1 MLPNSML
8 FAFRVITQKFALV
21 FVVVVVL
28 AVSKVVVNV
37 LSHLETLSNFPLP
50 LASLKPASYNC
61 RTLLMHMP
69 PKAQKSVCNVH
80 LTKWAITKLESVLLL
95 SSSIKYLI

>member
-50 LASLKPASYNC
+50 LASPKPASYNC

-80 LTKWAITKLESVLLL
+80 LTKWAIKNLEPFLLL
-95 SSSIKYLI
+95 SS

>member
-50 LASLKPASYNC
+50 LASPKPASYNC

>member
-50 LASLKPASYNC
+50 LASPKPASYNC

-95 SSSIKYLI
+95 SS

>member
-21 FVVVVVL
+21 FVVVVIL

-50 LASLKPASYNC
+50 LASPKPASYNC

-69 PKAQKSVCNVH
+69 PKAQKKCVH

-95 SSSIKYLI
+95 